1 MEFIYNPP
9 QSVTGY
15 DPSQNGRNR
24 RDGTDPYD
32 PNRYPQ
38 DAVSSWFMD
47 EGSLSDK
54 QAFYLNELSKYQEQA
69 FQVALM
75 NYQNEYNSP
84 FQQMLRYQ
92 AAGLSPWLAYSQNQT
107 PAAGISGNP
116 SARAQAHGSSSPAQ
130 KMSSA
135 ASFISSAVG
144 VARAAA
150 QMYDYIKYGKEISS
164 WSALEAGSRAAN
176 VDIERRFNEW
186 FSRGSGVTPLTEQTM
201 EEVFA
206 NSIRGRQ
213 ASARTYT
220 QEEKVNQLKAI
231 VDMLPDQKARTQA
244 LQALDNY
251 RLQIMQGQN
260 DAILNMNTGN
270 QTIDSFIQLLA
281 YWLFK
286 QNL

>member
-1 MEFIYNPP
+1 MEYTYNPP
-9 QSVTGY
+9 QSVTGFDPSNPNPNFSPVNYY
-15 DPSQNGRNR
+15 DPSKPA
-24 RDGTDPYD
+24 DAAIDTWL
-32 PNRYPQ
+32 Q
-38 DAVSSWFMD
+38 DYGA
-47 EGSLSDK
+47 LTDK
-54 QAFYLNELSKYQEQA
+54 QAFYLNEMSKYQEQA

-84 FQQMLRYQ
+84 LQQMLRYQ
-92 AAGLSPWLAYSQNQT
+92 AAGLSPWLTYNQNQT
-107 PAAGISGNP
+107 PSAGISGNP
-116 SARAQAHGSSSPAQ
+116 SARAQAHGSSNAAQ

-144 VARAAA
+144 VARAAT
-150 QMYDYIKYGKEISS
+150 QVYDYIKFGKDISA
-164 WSALEAGSRAAN
+164 WNAMEAGSRAAN
-176 VDIERRFNEW
+176 ADTERRFNEW
-186 FSRGSGVTPLTEQTM
+186 FSRISGVTPGEEQTM
-201 EEVFA
+201 DEIFA

>member
-1 MEFIYNPP
+1 MEYIYNPP
-9 QSVTGY
+9 QSVTGFNPGSHDSSPVGAF
-15 DPSQNGRNR
+15 DPR
-24 RDGTDPYD
+24 RRQDPAY
-32 PNRYPQ
+32 Y
-38 DAVSSWFMD
+38 SFFMGD
-47 EGSLSDK
+47 EGALSDK

-84 FQQMLRYQ
+84 LRQMLRYQ
-92 AAGLSPWLAYSQNQT
+92 AAGLSPWLTYNQNQT

-130 KMSSA
+130 QLSSA
-135 ASFISSAVG
+135 ASFINSAVG
-144 VARAAA
+144 VARAARDLF
-150 QMYDYIKYGKEISS
+150 DYVKYGKDISA
-164 WSALEAGSRAAN
+164 WNAMAAGSRAQSAHT
-176 VDIERRFNEW
+176 EALFNDW
-186 FSRGSGVTPLTEQTM
+186 LSRVSGYSTGSESVSEAM
-201 EEVFA
+201 A

-244 LQALDNY
+244 LKALDDY

-260 DAILNMNTGN
+260 DAILQVNTGN
-270 QTIDSFIQLLA
+270 KAIDSFIQLFT

>member
-1 MEFIYNPP
+1 MEYIYNPP
-9 QSVTGY
+9 SSVTGY
-15 DPSQNGRNR
+15 NPRSANPADQAYNPRELG
-24 RDGTDPYD
+24 
-32 PNRYPQ
+32 Q
-38 DAVSSWFMD
+38 DVLGKFWND
-47 EGSLSDK
+47 YGSLSDK
-54 QAFYLNELSKYQEQA
+54 QTFYLNEMSKYQEQA

-84 FQQMLRYQ
+84 LQQMLRYQ
-92 AAGLSPWLAYSQNQT
+92 AAGLSPWLTYNQNQT

-130 KMSSA
+130 KLSSA

-144 VARAAA
+144 VARAARDL
-150 QMYDYIKYGKEISS
+150 YDYVKYGKDL
-164 WSALEAGSRAAN
+164 SAWNTMAAGSRAQSAHT
-176 VDIERRFNEW
+176 EALFNDW
-186 FSRGSGVTPLTEQTM
+186 LSRVSGYSSGTESVS
-201 EEVFA
+201 EALA

-244 LQALDNY
+244 LKALDDY
-251 RLQIMQGQN
+251 RLQILQGQN
-260 DAILNMNTGN
+260 DAILQVNTGN
-270 QTIDSFIQLLA
+270 KAIDSFIQLFT

>member
-1 MEFIYNPP
+1 MEYIYNPP

-15 DPSQNGRNR
+15 DPSQNGVNR
-24 RDGTDPYD
+24 RAGTDPYD

-38 DAVSSWFMD
+38 DVVSSWFMD

-84 FQQMLRYQ
+84 LQQMLRYQ
-92 AAGLSPWLAYSQNQT
+92 AAGLSPWLTYSQNQT

-116 SARAQAHGSSSPAQ
+116 SARAQAHGSSSAAQ

-144 VARAAA
+144 VARAAT
-150 QMYDYIKYGKEISS
+150 QVYDYIKYGKEVSA
-164 WSALEAGSRAAN
+164 WGALEAGSRAAN
-176 VDIERRFNEW
+176 ADTERRFNDW
-186 FSRGSGVTPLTEQTM
+186 LSRISGYVTG
-201 EEVFA
+201 EETLDEAFA

-213 ASARTYT
+213 ASARTFT